1 MVTIAESIRWMSRAR
16 RRPASRA
23 TLPRL
28 VSHGAVLALLGA
40 MALGLATGAAQATG
54 ATARQYWIESFA
66 ATLIVSED
74 GGLEVAEEIRFRF
87 DGAYRGVYRDIPLR
101 YSDNLGFNY
110 DLRFEVLGVTDGDGS
125 PLRHEVGS
133 SGGGGQRITIYVPGA
148 ENAARTV
155 RISYRVERALRFF
168 PEHDELYWNVTGTA
182 WGVPIEAASA
192 RVVLPAAVVERP
204 RVTAYV
210 GPYGSRDSAWTSSF
224 PAANEVEVATTGR
237 LDFGEGLTIVVGWP
251 KDVVAQPS
259 TVQRAGWLLADNWL
273 LGVPFVVFFGML
285 FTWRRLGRDPDI
297 GRSIMPLYQPPA
309 DLTPAELGVLV
320 DERVHQR
327 DITATVVDLAVRG
340 YLRIEET
347 TEDGWLWDTST
358 TTFHKL
364 ARAGALK
371 PHERRILDGLFKSG
385 DTVTLED
392 LTHKFYKLLPE
403 IRSDLYGSLVEA
415 GFFGSSPQT
424 VRRVWMV
431 IGGVV
436 MATAPMLA
444 ANVGPAGLV
453 AALLSGAIIFGFA
466 WVMPARTQEGR
477 HRWIEVKGFEEFLGR
492 TEGERLRA
500 MEIDVSKF
508 ERYLPFAMALGV
520 AEQWGRAFEGL
531 LREPPSW
538 YTGTHGAHFSPRSFS
553 HRMGTVSQSLG
564 TAMAAAPRSSSGSSG
579 FSGGGGG
586 GGFSGGG
593 FGGGGGGAF

>member
-1 MVTIAESIRWMSRAR
+1 
-16 RRPASRA
+16 
-23 TLPRL
+23 
-28 VSHGAVLALLGA
+28 
-40 MALGLATGAAQATG
+40 
-54 ATARQYWIESFA
+54 
-66 ATLIVSED
+66 
-74 GGLEVAEEIRFRF
+74 
-87 DGAYRGVYRDIPLR
+87 
-101 YSDNLGFNY
+101 
-110 DLRFEVLGVTDGDGS
+110 
-125 PLRHEVGS
+125 
-133 SGGGGQRITIYVPGA
+133 
-148 ENAARTV
+148 
-155 RISYRVERALRFF
+155 
-168 PEHDELYWNVTGTA
+168 
-182 WGVPIEAASA
+182 
-192 RVVLPAAVVERP
+192 
-204 RVTAYV
+204 VTAYV
-210 GPYGSRDSAWTSSF
+210 GPYGSRGTAWSSSF
-224 PAANEVEVATTGR
+224 PAANEVAVATTGR

-251 KDVVAQPS
+251 KDVVAEPS

-273 LGVPFVVFFGML
+273 LGVPFLVFFGML
-285 FTWRRLGRDPDI
+285 FTWRRVGRDPDI

-309 DLTPAELGVLV
+309 NLTPAELGVLV

-347 TEDGWLWDTST
+347 TDDGWLWDTTT

-364 ARAGALK
+364 ARADEALK

-436 MATAPMLA
+436 MATGPMLA
-444 ANVGPAGLV
+444 ANAGPAGLV

-466 WVMPARTQEGR
+466 WIMPARTQEGR
-477 HRWIEVKGFEEFLGR
+477 HRWIELKGFEEFLGR

-500 MEIDVSKF
+500 MDIDVSKF

-538 YTGTHGAHFSPRSFS
+538 YTGAHGAHFSPRSFS

>member
-1 MVTIAESIRWMSRAR
+1 MSATRA
-16 RRPASRA
+16 AKWRA
-23 TLPRL
+23 
-28 VSHGAVLALLGA
+28 ALLILLGGIL
-40 MALGLATGAAQATG
+40 LGLTGVAVPAGAAQT
-54 ATARQYWIESFA
+54 RSYWIEDFA
-66 ATLIVSED
+66 ATLVVGED
-74 GGLEVAEEIRFRF
+74 GGLEVVEEIRFRF
-87 DGAYRGVYRDIPLR
+87 DGAYQGVYRDIPLR

-110 DLRFEVLGVTDGDGS
+110 DLRFEVLGVTDDAGS
-125 PLRHEVGS
+125 PLRYEVGS
-133 SGGGGQRITIYVPGA
+133 SGGGGRRITIYVPAA

-155 RISYRVERALRFF
+155 RIGYRVGRALRFF

-182 WGVPIEAASA
+182 WGVPIESASA
-192 RVVLPAAVVERP
+192 RVVLPAAVAERP

-210 GPYGSRDSAWTSSF
+210 GAYGSRGSAWTSSF
-224 PAANEVEVATTGR
+224 PAGNEVVVATTGR

-251 KDVVAQPS
+251 KDLVAEPS
-259 TVQRAGWLLADNWL
+259 TAQRAGWLLADNWL
-273 LGVPFVVFFGML
+273 LGVPFLVFFGML

-347 TEDGWLWDTST
+347 TEDGWLWDSTT

-364 ARAGALK
+364 GRADEALK

-392 LTHKFYKLLPE
+392 LTNKFYKLLPE

-444 ANVGPAGLV
+444 FNAGPAGLV
-453 AALLSGAIIFGFA
+453 AALLSGAVIFGFA
-466 WVMPARTQEGR
+466 WIMPARTQEGR

-500 MEIDVSKF
+500 MDIDLAKF